1 MKGIT
6 WGETMIDTD
15 KYEGHIQG
23 EWRDTIHEGAK
34 AHHINAEDVKICTVF
49 PNEATANLV
58 TDAPLLLAE
67 VRRLRES
74 DERWQT
80 HWEFIRDWL
89 ANVGDGHISGNDVSS
104 VMDALR
110 PRGEEE

>member
-1 MKGIT
+1 
-6 WGETMIDTD
+6 MIDTD

-34 AHHINAEDVKICTVF
+34 AHHICAGDVNICTVF

-67 VRRLRES
+67 VERLRKMVE
-74 DERWQT
+74 DYKVIMER
-80 HWEFIRDWL
+80 L
-89 ANVGDGHISGNDVSS
+89 
-104 VMDALR
+104 
-110 PRGEEE
+110 